1 MNHVK
6 NGENKTN
13 ISKPKIE
20 IEGKKPSFQLSIA
33 LYESLCFF
41 LITSVIMFIGFQEI
55 NNIATIG
62 SSVDAIHKEKLP
74 EFVENQKT
82 LTNIESLRRLA
93 EVTNISDNS
102 RERRSARISAD
113 ALIAESIFD
122 SDPGFRNSASKIAA
136 AMKILVTTKDEVD
149 KQRQAIA
156 ALEPLYYSSIV
167 QMTRLVEN
175 EEDLAYLLKINIDNF
190 TQDPFKFNLTINE
203 LGEQTQASIGRVTS
217 IAKSIVGKNPTKK
230 EVAESYLNNIESA
243 LNQRLSIMESALQKK
258 VQAQEIWQQI
268 DADLRVMR
276 DSVTKVSEASI
287 AMALQEIKE
296 TSENS
301 LRYSIILYLMIVC
314 FFVIYYILSY
324 FLIIKPLRRTS
335 DKLTEIQAGELNTK
349 LPHIHI
355 KEISHVAELL
365 DRFSA
370 HLSELYSHANQLE
383 EDVAK
388 KRNLEE
394 IMRAVFKVSLDG
406 YIVWNADHVISV
418 SEGAMN
424 FLQLNSEEEVLDHW
438 VAHTT
443 LMQRAR
449 EVFTKTHD
457 MTAWRE
463 EVTLTTQENV
473 TLPCEVTHLLIN
485 FNDEQCILSYIRDL
499 REQKK
504 NEIALL
510 AAKEQAEVATQ
521 AKSEFLARMSHEIRT
536 PMNGVIGLTQIA
548 LESSPSPRQQEL
560 LTKIQASARI
570 LLGVINDI
578 LDFSKIEQG
587 KMQLEAHPFFLTE
600 VFVTITDMLE
610 AQAEKKN
617 TVFEPHI
624 DHVLFGKTRLRG
636 DSLRLSQVLL
646 NLCGNAIK
654 FTEKG
659 KVTLSVTSAASTDE
673 KMTLSFS
680 VKDTG
685 IGMSES
691 QLQLIF
697 QPFSQADGS
706 TTRKYGGTGLGLI
719 ISKFLV
725 EQMGGTISVQSQPGV
740 GSDFSFTITLPA
752 IHETPVITDETENA
766 PVESSGI
773 SLEGKRI
780 LVAEDNDINQE
791 IIVAFLEDLGITV
804 TVANNGQEALDI
816 LQQHNF
822 DCIFMDIQMPV
833 MDGLT
838 AAKTIRTHGR
848 PEIRNIPIIAMT
860 AHVMRED
867 IQKSMDVGMNAHL
880 TKPIDYVKFVA
891 CLEKYLGP
899 PEHD

>member
-1 MNHVK
+1 MYSVK
-6 NGENKTN
+6 NGKHETGS
-13 ISKPKIE
+13 SKIGTE
-20 IEGKKPSFQLSIA
+20 SEGKKPSFKLSIA

-41 LITSVIMFIGFQEI
+41 FITCVIMFIGFQEI

-62 SSVDAIHKEKLP
+62 SSVDTIHKEKLP

-102 RERRSARISAD
+102 RERRGARISAD

-136 AMKILVTTKDEVD
+136 AMKVLVTTKDEVD
-149 KQRQAIA
+149 KQKQAIA
-156 ALEPLYYSSIV
+156 VLEPLYYSSIA
-167 QMTRLVEN
+167 QMARLVEN
-175 EEDLAYLLKINIDNF
+175 EEDLAYLLKININSF
-190 TQDPFKFNLTINE
+190 IQDPFKSNLTINE
-203 LGEQTQASIGRVTS
+203 LKAQTGESIGRVTS
-217 IAKSIVGKNPTKK
+217 IAESIVKKNPTRK
-230 EVAESYLNNIESA
+230 EIVESYLKNIENA
-243 LNQRLSIMESALQKK
+243 LNKRLSILESAFQKK
-258 VQAQEIWQQI
+258 AQAQEIWQRI

-287 AMALQEIKE
+287 AMALQEIKD

-301 LRYSIILYLMIVC
+301 LRYSIVLYLMIVG

-335 DKLTEIQAGELNTK
+335 DKLTEIQAGELNTE

-424 FLQLNSEEEVLDHW
+424 FLQLDSEEKVLDHW
-438 VAHTT
+438 VAQTT
-443 LMQRAR
+443 LAQRAD
-449 EVFTKTHD
+449 EVFAKTHD

-463 EVTLTTQENV
+463 EVALTIQENIV
-473 TLPCEVTHLLIN
+473 LPCEVTHLLIN

-578 LDFSKIEQG
+578 LDFSKLEQG
-587 KMQLEAHPFFLTE
+587 KMQLEKHPFSLIE

-610 AQAEKKN
+610 TQAEKKN
-617 TVFEPHI
+617 TVFERHI
-624 DHVLFGKTRLRG
+624 DNALFEKTRLLG

-659 KVTLSVTSAASTDE
+659 RVTLSVTSTTSSDE
-673 KMTLSFS
+673 EMSLSFS
-680 VKDTG
+680 IKDTG

-725 EQMGGTISVQSQPGV
+725 EQMGGKISVQSQLGV
-740 GSDFSFTITLPA
+740 GSEFSFTITLPVV
-752 IHETPVITDETENA
+752 HETPIVTNETENSA
-766 PVESSGI
+766 AEHSSV
-773 SLEGKRI
+773 SLKGKRI

-791 IIVAFLEDLGITV
+791 IIVAFLEDFGITV

-816 LQQHNF
+816 LQHHDF

-838 AAKTIRTHGR
+838 AAKTIRAHGR

-880 TKPIDYVKFVA
+880 TKPIDYVQFVA
-891 CLEKYLGP
+891 CLEKYLGQP
-899 PEHD
+899 THD